1 MSFRRTVDSNMPQ
14 VFKIGSYVVYFW
26 MDEGR
31 PLEPIHVHVAK
42 GVPSANATKIWLT
55 QSGKAII
62 AYRAGDITQSDLR
75 KLVRMIEANADE
87 IREKWLQYFDEL
99 RYYC

>member
-1 MSFRRTVDSNMPQ
+1 
-14 VFKIGSYVVYFW
+14 

-55 QSGKAII
+55 QTGKAII
-62 AYRAGDITQSDLR
+62 AYRASDITQSDLR

>member
-1 MSFRRTVDSNMPQ
+1 MPQ
-14 VFKIGSYVVYFW
+14 VFKIGSYVVFFW

-31 PLEPIHVHVAK
+31 PLEPIHVHMAK

-62 AYRAGDITQSDLR
+62 AYQAGDITPGDLR